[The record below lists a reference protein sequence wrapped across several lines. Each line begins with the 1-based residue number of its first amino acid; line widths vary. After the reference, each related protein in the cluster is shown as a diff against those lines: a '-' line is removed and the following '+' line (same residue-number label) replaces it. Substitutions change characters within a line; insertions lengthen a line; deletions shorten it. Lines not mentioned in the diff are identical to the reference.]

1 MINKYYI
8 YKYIQGNKIIY
19 IGKTNNLK
27 RRLYEHSKDNKF
39 QNLKNF
45 KIYYFNCNN
54 ELEMNSFE
62 YFLITKYHPK
72 LNQTFKNIKLTILLK
87 EPEWILYKEDDFN
100 INNTISK
107 NDFVSRM
114 SKENFIPYSIEINQ
128 ENDSD
133 FISISD
139 FCNIKGISK
148 QAVYKCIHSKK
159 KWYKY
164 IRLNSYTQRYEIH
177 KKALKIP
184 TQKDLNKI

>member
-8 YKYIQGNKIIY
+8 YKYVQKNKIIY

-45 KIYYFNCNN
+45 EIYYFNCNN

-72 LNQTFKNIKLTILLK
+72 LNQTFKNIKSTILLK
-87 EPEWILYKEDDFN
+87 EPEWILYKENDFN

-107 NDFVSRM
+107 NDFVARM
-114 SKENFIPYSIEINQ
+114 SKEDFIPYNIEINQ

-133 FISISD
+133 FISIPD

-177 KKALKIP
+177 KKALEIP